1 MKWQKSES
9 EGRKMISNQ
18 RGIMMAILIGT
29 VYGFIYKTLEK
40 ILDEN
45 SIILLFGWLVA
56 FFLFPILIGLKIK
69 EIKKAFIF
77 TDAFLTMFILSVSN
91 IFLTIYSPFSKFCL
105 DLILMFGIAIPSMA
119 FLIGGLA
126 GAAFGDYVINRE
138 FPFFHQISIQF
149 QNKKRINQSIY
160 KDVQIHN
167 SGIFQDYNSSNFK
180 YDVSISFAG
189 EDRKIVEKISKELIK
204 KGVKVF
210 YDQNHKYKLW
220 GKKLSTYFQDIYGPE
235 SKFVII
241 LISKYYPIRDWTDFE
256 FSIVKKEA
264 KNRKTEY
271 ILPVRLDN
279 TKILGIHE
287 DIAYL
292 DYKNEGIQGIV
303 EGILEKLSNK

>member
-1 MKWQKSES
+1 VE
-9 EGRKMISNQ
+9 
-18 RGIMMAILIGT
+18 
-29 VYGFIYKTLEK
+29 
-40 ILDEN
+40 D
-45 SIILLFGWLVA
+45 
-56 FFLFPILIGLKIK
+56 P
-69 EIKKAFIF
+69 KKAFIF

-189 EDRKIVEKISKELIK
+189 EDRKIAEKISKELIK